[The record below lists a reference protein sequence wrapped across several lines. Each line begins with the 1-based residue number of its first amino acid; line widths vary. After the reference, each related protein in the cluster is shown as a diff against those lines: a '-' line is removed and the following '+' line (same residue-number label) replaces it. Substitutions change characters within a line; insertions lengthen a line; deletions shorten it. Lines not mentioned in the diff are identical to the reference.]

1 MPAKRSRRT
10 SISSEDAEPLA
21 RIDRPLTLIAQVEQ
35 TLRRAVAEGVFAG
48 DRLPTLVELAD
59 QLGVSRETVRLALE
73 ALQRDGLLIKH
84 RRRGTI
90 IHDPGV
96 PTQLLPAANTVG
108 YLQADYSPEHGDGEL
123 ITSASSSLMFNGALT
138 EAGSAGLP
146 MVVRSARIVKL
157 RSAFDELCS
166 QARLCGV
173 IFASVAEEKLLRRL
187 AGMNLP
193 AVLLDHDL
201 HLPKLNSIRPDAF
214 GRAKIAVKHLAELGH
229 RRIALA
235 QWHQQDLNPWHL
247 RGYREGMR
255 DAGLR
260 VRREWEV
267 FVRISPA
274 GAAEVVDSIVNTSP
288 RPTSVICFNNAL
300 ANFVIDAATKRGLRV
315 PEDLS
320 VLGGG
325 GNDVVGLTCLQ
336 LDWFDLGR
344 QAMRMLLRAM
354 NEGPEHVPEHQVV
367 AYELHEG
374 RTTTPLD

>member
-1 MPAKRSRRT
+1 MPRGKPHK
-10 SISSEDAEPLA
+10 AEEVELP
-21 RIDRPLTLIAQVEQ
+21 RIDRPLTLTAQVEQ

-48 DRLPTLVELAD
+48 DRLPSVIQLAE
-59 QLGVSRETVRLALE
+59 QLGVSRETVRLALD
-73 ALQRDGLLIKH
+73 ALQRDGLLRKH

-96 PTQLLPAANTVG
+96 PQQLLPAANTVA
-108 YLQADYSPEHGDGEL
+108 YLQADYSPEQGEGEL
-123 ITSASSSLMFNGALT
+123 ITSAASSLAFHGALT
-138 EAGSAGLP
+138 EAGAAGLP

-173 IFASVAEEKLLRRL
+173 IFASIAEEKLMRRV
-187 AGMNLP
+187 AAMNLP

-201 HLPKLNSIRPDAF
+201 HVPKLSSLRPDAF
-214 GRAKIAVKHLAELGH
+214 GRAKLGVEYLAGLGH
-229 RRIALA
+229 RRIAIA

-260 VRREWEV
+260 VRREWEI
-267 FVRISPA
+267 FVPISRP
-274 GAAEVVDSIVNTSP
+274 GANQVIDSILKASQP
-288 RPTSVICFNNAL
+288 PTAVLCFNNAL
-300 ANFVIDAATKRGLRV
+300 ANFVIEGAAERGLHV

-320 VLGGG
+320 ILGGG

-354 NEGPEHVPEHQVV
+354 KDGERHVPEHKVV
-367 AYELHEG
+367 PYQLQMG
-374 RTTTPLD
+374 RTVTEL